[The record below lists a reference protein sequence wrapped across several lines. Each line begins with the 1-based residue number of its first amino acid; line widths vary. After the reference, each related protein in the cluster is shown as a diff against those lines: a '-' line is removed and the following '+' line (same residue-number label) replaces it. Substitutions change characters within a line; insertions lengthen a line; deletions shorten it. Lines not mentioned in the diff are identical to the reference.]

1 MGKSSMGPARKEPA
15 KAKSSAPKAA
25 KPIAKSKKNT
35 PGSSQANFQSQA
47 STDYPFREW
56 ETKGCKEYERLRK
69 LNRKSITKYQTFL
82 VEKHFPMLMKKAKHD
97 VEMQSKASDA
107 RDARKKRRLEE
118 NRRRGLASPLSDDEV
133 YRRGGAEVV

>member
-1 MGKSSMGPARKEPA
+1 
-15 KAKSSAPKAA
+15 
-25 KPIAKSKKNT
+25 
-35 PGSSQANFQSQA
+35 
-47 STDYPFREW
+47 
-56 ETKGCKEYERLRK
+56 
-69 LNRKSITKYQTFL
+69 
-82 VEKHFPMLMKKAKHD
+82 MLMKKAKHD